1 MAEPFLGE
9 VRIFPISYVPRG
21 WLSCEG
27 QLLPIRQN
35 QALYSLL
42 GTVYGGDG
50 ITTFALPDLRGRV
63 PIHVSSSL
71 PLGTKAGE
79 ETHTLTTNEMPQH
92 THQING
98 SSNPASAPS
107 PQGNVWAG
115 QDNLYAAGATVAMNQ
130 AALSTA
136 GSGQAHNN
144 MQPYLAVRFCIAT
157 QGIFPSRN

>member
-1 MAEPFLGE
+1 MAEPYLGE
-9 VRIFPISYVPRG
+9 VRIFPISYAPKG

-27 QLLPIRQN
+27 QVLQIQQY

-71 PLGTKAGE
+71 RLGTKAGE
-79 ETHTLTTNEMPQH
+79 AAHTLTTNELPQH
-92 THQING
+92 THQAYG
-98 SSNPASAPS
+98 SSNPATTTS
-107 PQGNVWAG
+107 PQGNVWAQANG
-115 QDNLYAAGATVAMNQ
+115 LYATGATVAMNS
-130 AALSTA
+130 AALSTT
-136 GSGQAHNN
+136 GGGQAHNN

-157 QGIFPSRN
+157 QGIYPTRD